1 MITFTSSST
10 ARYFHDLGL
19 PWPEDC
25 VAVSIGPI
33 TTAKLKDLGRDQLI
47 EAESHSIEGI
57 VTAIVDQFS
66 GS

>member
-10 ARYFHDLGL
+10 AKYFHDLGL
-19 PWPEDC
+19 PWPADC
-25 VAVSIGPI
+25 VAISIGPI
-33 TTAKLKDLGRDQLI
+33 TTAKLKELGCDQLI